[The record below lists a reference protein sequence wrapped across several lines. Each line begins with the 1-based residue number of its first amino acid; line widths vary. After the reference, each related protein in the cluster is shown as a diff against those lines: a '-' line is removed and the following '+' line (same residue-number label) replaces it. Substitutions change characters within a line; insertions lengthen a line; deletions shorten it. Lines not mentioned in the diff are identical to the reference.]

1 MVSIGLSLRLEH
13 THPRTAIDVAVHAEA
28 HGFSGVMAADHFQPW
43 TPEQGQ
49 SPFVW
54 SVLAAIGE
62 HTTGDLGPG
71 VTTPSFRWHPAVV
84 AQASATTA
92 ALFPGRH
99 WLGIGSGEAINEHV
113 VAQYWPEAPERIDRM
128 FEATDLIRKL
138 FAGSLQHRDV
148 RYSGRFFSMESTRL
162 WTMPDTAPE
171 VLVAASGPVTAKR
184 VGRSADGIITVG
196 APGDKVPQLLS
207 RFAEGAREA
216 GRDPHTMTKAIQL
229 HLSWAG
235 SAEEAERQALERW
248 PIGAMPF
255 RKSDIRSPYDF
266 KQLARTVRAEDFAGH
281 VLISPDLD
289 EHRDYLQAHID
300 MGFDRIYLHHVGEDQ
315 RAWVEAFGTRVL
327 PGLRLP

>member
-13 THPRTAIDVAVHAEA
+13 THPRTAVDVAVRAEA

-92 ALFPGRH
+92 AMFPGRH

-138 FAGSLQHRDV
+138 FAGSLQHRDI

-196 APGDKVPQLLS
+196 APGDKVPQLLT

-216 GRDPHTMTKAIQL
+216 GRDPRTMTKAIQL

-266 KQLARTVRAEDFAGH
+266 KQLARNVRTEDFAGH

-289 EHRDYLQAHID
+289 EHRDYIQAHID

-327 PGLRLP
+327 PGLRLS

>member
-13 THPRTAIDVAVHAEA
+13 THPRTAVELAVHAER

-54 SVLAAIGE
+54 SVLSAIGE
-62 HTTGDLGPG
+62 RTTGDLGPG
-71 VTTPSFRWHPAVV
+71 VTTPAFRWHPAIV

-92 ALFPGRH
+92 TMFPGRH

-113 VAQYWPEAPERIDRM
+113 VAPYWPEAPERIDRM
-128 FEATDLIRKL
+128 FEAVDLIRKL
-138 FAGSLQHRDV
+138 FTGSLQNRDV
-148 RYSGRFFSMESTRL
+148 RYAGKFFTMESTRL

-171 VLVAASGPVTAKR
+171 VLVAGSGPVTAKR
-184 VGRSADGIITVG
+184 IGRSADGIITVG
-196 APGDKVPQLLS
+196 APGDKVPQLLT

-216 GRDPHTMTKAIQL
+216 GRDARTMPKVIQL
-229 HLSWAG
+229 HHSWAP
-235 SAEEAERQALERW
+235 SAEEATRQAVERW

-266 KQLARTVRAEDFAGH
+266 KQLARNVRTEDFEGH
-281 VLISPDLD
+281 VLISPDLE
-289 EHRDYLQAHID
+289 EHRAYIQSHID

-315 RAWVEAFGTRVL
+315 RGWLEAVGARVL
-327 PGLRLP
+327 PELRIP

>member
-13 THPRTAIDVAVHAEA
+13 THPREAVDLAVLAER

-49 SPFVW
+49 APYVW
-54 SVLAAIGE
+54 SVLGAIGE

-71 VTTPSFRWHPAVV
+71 VTTPGFRSHPAVV

-128 FEATDLIRKL
+128 FEAVDLIRRL
-138 FAGSLQHRDV
+138 FAGSLQHRDT
-148 RYSGRFFSMESTRL
+148 RYSGRYFSMESTRL

-171 VLVAASGPVTAKR
+171 VLVAASGPVAAKR
-184 VGRSADGIITVG
+184 VGRHADGIITVG
-196 APGDKVPQLLS
+196 APDDRVPQLLT
-207 RFAEGAREA
+207 RFAEGARES
-216 GRDPHTMTKAIQL
+216 GRDPRTLTKAIQL
-229 HLSWAG
+229 HVSWAP
-235 SAEEAERQALERW
+235 SEQEALQQALERW

-266 KQLARTVRAEDFAGH
+266 RQLARTVRPEDFEGH
-281 VLISPDLD
+281 VLISSDLD
-289 EHRDYLQAHID
+289 AHRDYIQAHID
-300 MGFDRIYLHHVGEDQ
+300 MGFDRVYLHHVGAD
-315 RAWVEAFGTRVL
+315 RSAWIEAFGTRVL
-327 PGLRLP
+327 PGLRGL

>member
-13 THPRTAIDVAVHAEA
+13 THPRTAVDVAVHAEA

-92 ALFPGRH
+92 AMFPGRH

-216 GRDPHTMTKAIQL
+216 GRDPRTMTKAIQL

-266 KQLARTVRAEDFAGH
+266 KQLARNVRAEDFAGH

-289 EHRDYLQAHID
+289 EHRDYIQAHID

-327 PGLRLP
+327 PGLRLS

>member
-13 THPRTAIDVAVHAEA
+13 THPRTAVDLAVLAEQ

-43 TPEQGQ
+43 IPEGGQ

-54 SVLAAIGE
+54 SVLSAIGE
-62 HTTGDLGPG
+62 RTTGDLGPG

-92 ALFPGRH
+92 AMFPDRH

-128 FEATDLIRKL
+128 FEAVELIRKL
-138 FAGSLQHRDV
+138 FAGSLQQKDV
-148 RYSGRFFSMESTRL
+148 RHSGRHFRMESTRL
-162 WTMPDTAPE
+162 WTMPPTAPE

-196 APGDKVPQLLS
+196 APGDRVPQLLT
-207 RFAEGAREA
+207 RFDEGAREA
-216 GRDPHTMTKAIQL
+216 GRDPRTTAKVIQL
-229 HLSWAG
+229 HLSWAA
-235 SAEEAERQALERW
+235 SAEEATQQALERW

-266 KQLARTVRAEDFAGH
+266 KQLARTVRTEDFAGH

-289 EHRDYLQAHID
+289 EHREYIQSHID
-300 MGFDRIYLHHVGEDQ
+300 MGFDRIYLHHVGADQ
-315 RAWVEAFGTRVL
+315 RAWIEAFGSTVL
-327 PGLRLP
+327 PALRGC

>member
-1 MVSIGLSLRLEH
+1 MASIGLSLRLEH
-13 THPRTAIDVAVHAEA
+13 LPPRDAVDLAVHAES

-49 SPFVW
+49 APFVW

-99 WLGIGSGEAINEHV
+99 WLGIGSGEALNEHV

-128 FEATDLIRKL
+128 FEAVDLIQRL

-148 RYSGRFFSMESTRL
+148 RYAGTHFTMESTRL
-162 WTMPDTAPE
+162 WTMPEVAPPI
-171 VLVAASGPVTAKR
+171 LVAASGPVAARR
-184 VGRSADGIITVG
+184 VGRHADGIITVG
-196 APGDKVPQLLS
+196 APGDRVPQLLA
-207 RFAEGAREA
+207 RFDEGAREA
-216 GRDPHTMTKAIQL
+216 GRDPASLTRAIQL
-229 HLSWAG
+229 DVSWASTG
-235 SAEEAERQALERW
+235 QEATEQALALW
-248 PIGAMPF
+248 PNGAMPF

-266 KQLARTVRAEDFAGH
+266 RQLARTVRAEDFAGH
-281 VLISPDLD
+281 VHISSDLD
-289 EHRDYLQAHID
+289 AHRAYIQAHLD
-300 MGFDRIYLHHVGEDQ
+300 MGFDRIYLHHVAADP
-315 RAWVEAFGTRVL
+315 RSSITAFGEEVL
-327 PGLRLP
+327 PELRLS